1 VNMLALRA
9 LKGVEVESNSCGHD
23 TKEHHASMAPWAG
36 MALDLNTDIVWQK
49 IRFLHMLPLEQAGAQ
64 HSLSPI
70 SALVSSVIGAVLGF
84 RFPSRCSILIRVSL
98 NERICST
105 SSWRGHLDFRHL
117 LTARALGRPTGLRRT
132 DRENVS

>member
-1 VNMLALRA
+1 MNVLALRA

-36 MALDLNTDIVWQK
+36 RALDLNTDIVRQK

-70 SALVSSVIGAVLGF
+70 KCLGEGV
-84 RFPSRCSILIRVSL
+84 R
-98 NERICST
+98 
-105 SSWRGHLDFRHL
+105 
-117 LTARALGRPTGLRRT
+117 
-132 DRENVS
+132 